1 MRDEFASKTFLAV
14 TITGL
19 LMLCSGLIVFAFT

>member
-14 TITGL
+14 TVAGL
-19 LMLCSGLIVFAFT
+19 LLLCFGLLVFALT